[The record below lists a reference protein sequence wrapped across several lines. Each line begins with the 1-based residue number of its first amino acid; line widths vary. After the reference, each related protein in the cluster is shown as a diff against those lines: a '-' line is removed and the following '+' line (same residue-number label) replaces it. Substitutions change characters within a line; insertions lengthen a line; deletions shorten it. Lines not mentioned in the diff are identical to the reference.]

1 MGIQSIMNT
10 ANQTESCIRR
20 SQPGETR
27 QAGTRNGSH
36 KARLLVVEDDLDIS
50 SLLLYTLDNAHFD
63 TIAAPDCKTA
73 WEILLGKPPDLVLL
87 DWMLPDMSGIKLLQR
102 IRREA
107 ALENVP
113 VIMLT
118 ARGEESDRV
127 RGLETGADDYIVKP
141 FSPRE
146 LCARINN
153 RLRISGNSNAET
165 LSING
170 VVLDQVSYRISI
182 NGNPI
187 ELGPTEFR
195 LLRHFMSNTER
206 VYTRSQLLD
215 RVWGTNVY
223 IEERT
228 VDVHIRR
235 LRKALEPFHKADLIQ
250 TVRGAG
256 YRFSGQTP

>member
-1 MGIQSIMNT
+1 MNT
-10 ANQTESCIRR
+10 VNPIESCQLSSPPDQRKLAGTESDIAR
-20 SQPGETR
+20 
-27 QAGTRNGSH
+27 
-36 KARLLVVEDDLDIS
+36 ARLLVVEDDLDIS
-50 SLLLYTLDNAHFD
+50 SLLLYTLDNARFD
-63 TIAAPDCKTA
+63 TMAAPDCKTA
-73 WEILLGKPPDLVLL
+73 WEFLLDNPPDLVLL
-87 DWMLPDMSGIKLLQR
+87 DWMLPDMSGIELLHR
-102 IRREA
+102 IRREPT
-107 ALENVP
+107 LETVP

-118 ARGEESDRV
+118 ARSEESDRV

-146 LCARINN
+146 LCARIRN
-153 RLRISGNSNAET
+153 RLRITSNSNAET
-165 LSING
+165 LSVSG
-170 VVLDQVSYRISI
+170 LVLDQVSYRTSV

-206 VYTRSQLLD
+206 VFTRSQLLD

-235 LRKALEPFHKADLIQ
+235 LRKALEPFHKSDLIQ

-256 YRFSGQTP
+256 YRFSAQNP

>member
-36 KARLLVVEDDLDIS
+36 KARLLVIEDDLDIS

-87 DWMLPDMSGIKLLQR
+87 DWMLPDMSGIELLQR

-228 VDVHIRR
+228 VDVHILR

>member
-87 DWMLPDMSGIKLLQR
+87 DWMLPDMSGIELLQR

>member
-1 MGIQSIMNT
+1 VNIQDIMNIANPT
-10 ANQTESCIRR
+10 ASRVSGSPTGQSRH
-20 SQPGETR
+20 
-27 QAGTRNGSH
+27 AGTGNNAHR
-36 KARLLVVEDDLDIS
+36 ARLLVVEDDIDIS
-50 SLLLYTLDNAHFD
+50 SLLLYTLDNAHFN
-63 TIAAPDCKTA
+63 TVAAPDCKTA
-73 WEILLGKPPDLVLL
+73 WEMLIGNPPELVLL
-87 DWMLPDMSGIKLLQR
+87 DWMLPDMSGIELLQR
-102 IRREA
+102 IRREPT
-107 ALENVP
+107 LESVP

-118 ARGEESDRV
+118 ARSEESDRV

-146 LCARINN
+146 LCARIRN
-153 RLRISGNSNAET
+153 RLRITRNSNADT
-165 LSING
+165 LSIKG
-170 VVLDQVSYRISI
+170 VVLDQVSYRTSV

-195 LLRHFMSNTER
+195 LLRHFMNNTER
-206 VYTRSQLLD
+206 VFTRPQLLD

-235 LRKALEPFHKADLIQ
+235 LRKALEPYEKSDLIQ

-256 YRFSGQTP
+256 YRFSAQNP

>member
-1 MGIQSIMNT
+1 M
-10 ANQTESCIRR
+10 
-20 SQPGETR
+20 
-27 QAGTRNGSH
+27 
-36 KARLLVVEDDLDIS
+36 LVVEDDLDIS
-50 SLLLYTLDNAHFD
+50 SLLLYTLDNAHFA

-73 WEILLGKPPDLVLL
+73 WEILLEKPPELVLL
-87 DWMLPDMSGIKLLQR
+87 DWMLPDMSGIELLQR
-102 IRREA
+102 IRREP
-107 ALENVP
+107 ALERVP

-118 ARGEESDRV
+118 ARSEESDRV

-146 LCARINN
+146 LCARIRN
-153 RLRISGNSNAET
+153 RLRIAGNSNADT

-170 VVLDQVSYRISI
+170 LVLDQVSYRTSI
-182 NGNPI
+182 DGNPLD
-187 ELGPTEFR
+187 LGPTEFR
-195 LLRHFMSNTER
+195 LLRHFMNHTER
-206 VYTRSQLLD
+206 VFTRSQLLD

-235 LRKALEPFHKADLIQ
+235 LRKALEPYQKSDLIQ

-256 YRFSGQTP
+256 YRFSAQNP

>member
-1 MGIQSIMNT
+1 MNT
-10 ANQTESCIRR
+10 LNPGESCVRSAVPEKTRPAGTESGNPR
-20 SQPGETR
+20 
-27 QAGTRNGSH
+27 
-36 KARLLVVEDDLDIS
+36 ARLLVVEDDLDIS
-50 SLLLYTLDNAHFD
+50 SLLLYTLDNARFD
-63 TIAAPDCKTA
+63 TVAAPDCKTA
-73 WEILLGKPPDLVLL
+73 WEILLESPPDLVLL
-87 DWMLPDMSGIKLLQR
+87 DWMLPDLSGIELLQR
-102 IRREA
+102 IR
-107 ALENVP
+107 LEPTLEQVP

-118 ARGEESDRV
+118 ARSEESDRV

-146 LCARINN
+146 LCARIRN
-153 RLRISGNSNAET
+153 RLRITSNKNADT
-165 LSING
+165 LRING
-170 VVLDQVSYRISI
+170 LVLDQVSYRTSV

-195 LLRHFMSNTER
+195 LLRHFMNNTER
-206 VYTRSQLLD
+206 VFTRSQLLD

-235 LRKALEPFHKADLIQ
+235 LRKALEPHHKSNLIQ

-256 YRFSGQTP
+256 YRFSAQTP

>member
-1 MGIQSIMNT
+1 VYIQAIMNT
-10 ANQTESCIRR
+10 VNPTGSCKLNASPEKVRL
-20 SQPGETR
+20 
-27 QAGTRNGSH
+27 AGTGQDNDRT
-36 KARLLVVEDDLDIS
+36 RLLVVEDDIDIS
-50 SLLLYTLDNAHFD
+50 SLLQYTLDNAQFD
-63 TIAAPDCKTA
+63 TVAVPDCRTA
-73 WEILLGKPPDLVLL
+73 WEILLANPPELVLL
-87 DWMLPDMSGIKLLQR
+87 DWMLPDMSGIELLQR
-102 IRREA
+102 IRREP
-107 ALENVP
+107 ALANIP

-118 ARGEESDRV
+118 ARSEESDRV

-146 LCARINN
+146 LCARIKN
-153 RLRISGNSNAET
+153 RLRITRNSDTDT
-165 LSING
+165 LCVNG
-170 VVLDQVSYRISI
+170 LILDQVSYRTSVD
-182 NGNPI
+182 GNPV

-206 VYTRSQLLD
+206 VFTRSQLLD

-235 LRKALEPFHKADLIQ
+235 LRKALEPYHKSDLIQ

-256 YRFSGQTP
+256 YRFSTQNP

>member
-1 MGIQSIMNT
+1 MNT
-10 ANQTESCIRR
+10 ANHTGSCL
-20 SQPGETR
+20 QNPLPGESR
-27 QAGTRNGSH
+27 QAGTRSGNRR
-36 KARLLVVEDDLDIS
+36 ARLLVIEDDLDIS

-63 TIAAPDCKTA
+63 TVAAPDCKTG
-73 WEILLGKPPDLVLL
+73 WEIMVDKPPELVLL
-87 DWMLPDMSGIKLLQR
+87 DWMLPDMSGIELLRR
-102 IRREA
+102 IRREPS
-107 ALENVP
+107 LEKVP

-118 ARGEESDRV
+118 ARSEESDRV

-153 RLRISGNSNAET
+153 RLRISSNSNADT

-170 VVLDQVSYRISI
+170 LVLDQVSYRTSV

-195 LLRHFMSNTER
+195 LLRHFMSNAER
-206 VYTRSQLLD
+206 VFTRSQLLD

-235 LRKALEPFHKADLIQ
+235 LRKALEPHHKSDLIQ

-256 YRFSGQTP
+256 YRFSAQNP

>member
-1 MGIQSIMNT
+1 VNIQSIMNT
-10 ANQTESCIRR
+10 VNQTEARLR
-20 SQPGETR
+20 SSPPGESR
-27 QAGTRNGSH
+27 QADTHNGSH
-36 KARLLVVEDDLDIS
+36 RPRLLIVEDDLDIS

-73 WEILLGKPPDLVLL
+73 WEILLDNPPELVLL
-87 DWMLPDMSGIKLLQR
+87 DWMLPDMSGIELLRR
-102 IRREA
+102 IRQEPT
-107 ALENVP
+107 LENVP

-127 RGLETGADDYIVKP
+127 HGLETGADDYIVKP

-146 LCARINN
+146 LCARIKN
-153 RLRISGNSNAET
+153 RLRISSNSNADI

-170 VVLDQVSYRISI
+170 VVLDQVSYRTSV

-195 LLRHFMSNTER
+195 LLRHFMNNTER
-206 VYTRSQLLD
+206 VFTRSQLLD

-235 LRKALEPFHKADLIQ
+235 LRKVLEPYHKSNLIQ

-256 YRFSGQTP
+256 YRFSAQNP

>member
-1 MGIQSIMNT
+1 MST
-10 ANQTESCIRR
+10 ANQTESCIRK

-87 DWMLPDMSGIKLLQR
+87 DWMLPDMSGIELLQR

-153 RLRISGNSNAET
+153 RLRITSNSNAET

-170 VVLDQVSYRISI
+170 VVLDQVSYRTSI

-206 VYTRSQLLD
+206 VFTRSQLLD

-235 LRKALEPFHKADLIQ
+235 LRKALEPYHKADLIQ